1 MPLVVKTFFSIG
13 FRPFFLS
20 AAFFAGLGILSW
32 VGLYSGW
39 VAWDGALDPL
49 SWHAHEMIF
58 GYLGAVLAGFTLTA
72 VANWTGRPPI
82 SGVWL
87 AVLFVLW
94 LAGRVSMALSLVGD
108 FPVSIAAL
116 IDVSFI
122 PAFISLFAREV
133 IAGGNK
139 RNLVVVAAVSVF
151 GSANVLFC
159 LDVLGVYENELWLHL
174 ALGTIALLLALIGGR
189 IIPTFTGN
197 WLKATGRDVSIPTMG
212 LIDKAGI
219 LLTALSALGWTFLPE
234 QGLTATLLV
243 VAGCALLLRLSRWQG
258 LKTVREPL
266 IACLHIAYAFLGL
279 SLIVIG
285 LGILVPE
292 DVPAGGGLHLL
303 TAGTIGLMT
312 VVVMCRALLGHT
324 GRALKSTPLLTG
336 VLGMVIAGGLMRFL
350 APWWPESYSTFI
362 TVSGFVW
369 GGGFLV
375 FAFYIGPILVS
386 GRKG

>member
-1 MPLVVKTFFSIG
+1 MASVMKVLFSSG
-13 FRPFFLS
+13 FRPFFFS
-20 AAFFAGLGILSW
+20 AALFAGLGILSW
-32 VGLYSGW
+32 VGLYSSW
-39 VAWDGALDPL
+39 VVWEGALDPL

-72 VANWTGRPPI
+72 VANWTGRPPV

-87 AVLFVLW
+87 AGLFILW

-108 FPVSIAAL
+108 FPVSTAAL
-116 IDVSFI
+116 IDVGFI
-122 PAFISLFAREV
+122 PAFICLFAREV
-133 IAGGNK
+133 IGGGNK

-159 LDVLGVYENELWLHL
+159 LDVIGLYENELWLHL
-174 ALGTIALLLALIGGR
+174 GLGTIAVLLALIGGR

-197 WLKATGRDVSIPTMG
+197 WLKAQGRDVSIPAMG
-212 LIDKAGI
+212 PIDKVGI
-219 LLTALSALGWTFLPE
+219 LLTALSALSWTFLPE
-234 QGLTATLLV
+234 QGVTAALLV
-243 VAGCALLLRLSRWQG
+243 VAGGALLLRLTRWQG

-266 IACLHIAYAFLGL
+266 IACLHIAYAFLGF

-285 LGILVPE
+285 LSIWVPE

-324 GRALKSTPLLTG
+324 GRALKSTPLLIV
-336 VLGMVIAGGLMRFL
+336 VLGMVIAGGVMRFL
-350 APWWPESYSTFI
+350 APWWPESYATFI
-362 TVSGFVW
+362 TVSGFTW
-369 GGGFLV
+369 GGGFLL
-375 FAFYIGPILVS
+375 FACYVAPIVV
-386 GRKG
+386 RPRDC

>member
-1 MPLVVKTFFSIG
+1 MASVMKVLFSSG
-13 FRPFFLS
+13 FRPFFFS
-20 AAFFAGLGILSW
+20 AALFAGLGILSW
-32 VGLYSGW
+32 VALYSGM
-39 VAWDGALDPL
+39 VALDGSLDPL

-72 VANWTGRPPI
+72 VANWTGRPPV
-82 SGVWL
+82 SGAWL
-87 AVLFVLW
+87 AGLFILW
-94 LAGRVSMALSLVGD
+94 LAGRVSMALSLGGD
-108 FPVSIAAL
+108 FPVSTAAL

-122 PAFISLFAREV
+122 PAFICLFAREV

-197 WLKATGRDVSIPTMG
+197 WLKAQGQDVSIPAMG
-212 LIDKAGI
+212 LLDKAGI

-234 QGLTATLLV
+234 QGLTAVLLV

-266 IACLHIAYAFLGL
+266 LACLHIAYGFLGL
-279 SLIVIG
+279 SLIVTG
-285 LGILVPE
+285 LNIWVPE
-292 DVPAGGGLHLL
+292 GVPAGSGLHLL

-312 VVVMCRALLGHT
+312 VVVMSRALLGHT
-324 GRALKSTPLLTG
+324 GRALKSTPLLTVVLALVIGGG
-336 VLGMVIAGGLMRFL
+336 VMRFL
-350 APWWPESYSTFI
+350 APWWPDHYSTLI
-362 TVSGFVW
+362 GVSGIIW
-369 GGGFLV
+369 GGGFLL
-375 FAFYIGPILVS
+375 FACYVAPMVV
-386 GRKG
+386 RPRDR